1 MTAVRWYGVLHLRI
15 CKSYLLKTDSN
26 GEAFRH
32 KHSRNLIAWRVLL
45 ETPRLMT
52 TWKDYLY
59 CDKCDFETKLSNC
72 LGKHDRI
79 KKCDIRFKCKIGYG
93 LIVKVVTTNTLQK
106 LILEFIFSH
115 STRV

>member
-1 MTAVRWYGVLHLRI
+1 MRWYGVLHLRI

-45 ETPRLMT
+45 ETSYYQYEINDNLERLLIAVINVILKVNLVIVWGNM
-52 TWKDYLY
+52 
-59 CDKCDFETKLSNC
+59 
-72 LGKHDRI
+72 
-79 KKCDIRFKCKIGYG
+79 KCKIGYG

-106 LILEFIFSH
+106 LILELIFSH